1 MSVLQKRR
9 SLKDS
14 PHLSAGGGVLDA
26 LMSSF
31 NKSKNK
37 FGRKKKKSSR
47 YLHTHMHT
55 TRTAHAHARTTRT
68 HA

>member
-47 YLHTHMHT
+47 YLHTPMHT